1 MSASYEFSDKGPIQ
15 PFWQRIHRF
24 FLLPLDR
31 AVLLRMAA
39 LSAALALSVLLIFAG
54 FPGFLLLLAAAAA
67 ILVIGT
73 RYGFKIIERSS
84 KGYLA
89 PSDYP
94 LTDEDLVSRYLP
106 YKYVAIC
113 GVYGVVAVVLLMLLG
128 GGQVTAVL
136 LQGLFFVVL
145 LPATAIRLVVT
156 GSLRAALNPAEV
168 FKVITR
174 IGKPYIALCV
184 FLFFAEL
191 CRTYGMLVIGAA
203 GGFGA
208 GAVANGVGGLE
219 AAIGAGTIM
228 LIFAMSVG
236 FWYFTYMI
244 CALIGYTM
252 YQYAEQ
258 LEIAVMDSGNRRLK
272 SLSGRHGDVKARRR
286 DNLIGQLV
294 SGGEIK
300 EAIALLNDDLRE
312 RPQDLSLH
320 ARLHKLLLAEGDALR
335 IEDHSQKHLNLLV
348 KTQNWSEALELVEE
362 ALQRR
367 GDWTPRTVANIA
379 PLARAALQK
388 GKAPLAGT
396 LIRGFDK
403 KNPNHPDIP
412 QVYLVGAQILAEAS
426 HQPAESRRVL
436 QYLLKRYGSDPVAAE
451 ASRYLEVLNRMHPA
465 T

>member
-1 MSASYEFSDKGPIQ
+1 MSASYEFGHKGPIQ
-15 PFWQRIHRF
+15 PFWQRIQRF

-31 AVLLRMAA
+31 AVLLRIAA
-39 LSAALALSVLLIFAG
+39 LSGALAMSCLLIFAG
-54 FPGFLLLLAAAAA
+54 FPGFLLLIAAVLA
-67 ILVIGT
+67 ILVVGT

-94 LTDEDLVSRYLP
+94 LTDEDLVSAYLP

-113 GVYGVVAVVLLMLLG
+113 MVYGVIAFVLLMLMG
-128 GGQVTAVL
+128 GGEVVAVL

-145 LPATAIRLVVT
+145 LPASAIRLVIT
-156 GSLRAALNPAEV
+156 GSLRAALNPAEN
-168 FKVITR
+168 FKVMSR
-174 IGKPYIALCV
+174 IGQPYIVLCV

-191 CRTYGMLVIGAA
+191 SRTYGMLLIGAT
-203 GGFGA
+203 GGVGA
-208 GAVANGVGGLE
+208 AAVGNGVAGLE
-219 AAIGAGTIM
+219 AALGAGT
-228 LIFAMSVG
+228 LVVIFAMSAG
-236 FWYFTYMI
+236 FWYFTFMI

-258 LEIAVMDSGNRRLK
+258 LEIAVLDKGGRRLK
-272 SLSGRHGDVKARRR
+272 SLSGRHADVKARRR
-286 DNLIGQLV
+286 DSLIGRLV
-294 SGGEIK
+294 SDGDVK

-320 ARLHKLLLAEGDALR
+320 ARLHKLLLTEGSTLR
-335 IEDHSQKHLNLLV
+335 IEDHTEKYLNLLV
-348 KTQNWSEALELVEE
+348 KSQNWHEALAMADE
-362 ALQRR
+362 ALARR
-367 GDWTPRTVANIA
+367 ADWSPRQVENIA

-388 GKAPLAGT
+388 GRSQLAGT

-403 KNPNHPDIP
+403 KYPNHPDIP
-412 QVYLVGAQILAEAS
+412 QVYLVGAQLMAETS
-426 HQPAESRRVL
+426 HQPAESRRIL